1 MNQDSIWSEALL
13 LSEPSP
19 STVYKMS
26 PIKCSPIDGRFCP
39 NSHRLITRQN
49 CCRAWADLRKDKR
62 AVPHRTRPQTSSRGR
77 RLAPQEC
84 LENLLAVS
92 SGPAGGAYSAPSQ
105 TPQLVG
111 RTGCPRSRP
120 FWASGFVPSASP
132 LTRNRRLD
140 PSKHDRLDPPILSRR
155 LGPCDLGIID
165 DLIIYRC
172 SKM

>member
-1 MNQDSIWSEALL
+1 MVRGFTAFGTQPLYCVQNVNPTFTNRRPFLPQFTSTDYSTKL
-13 LSEPSP
+13 LSRVGGFKEGQE
-19 STVYKMS
+19 
-26 PIKCSPIDGRFCP
+26 GRPPP
-39 NSHRLITRQN
+39 NSPPNKFQG
-49 CCRAWADLRKDKR
+49 K
-62 AVPHRTRPQTSSRGR
+62 TSGTSRM
-77 RLAPQEC
+77 

-140 PSKHDRLDPPILSRR
+140 PSKHDRLGPPILSRR